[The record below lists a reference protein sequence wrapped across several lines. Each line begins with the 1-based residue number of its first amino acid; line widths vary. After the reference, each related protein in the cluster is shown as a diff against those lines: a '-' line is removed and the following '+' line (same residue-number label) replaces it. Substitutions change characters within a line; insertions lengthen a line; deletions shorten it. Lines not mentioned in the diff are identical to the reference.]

1 MGCVTLCRRRH
12 VGLTANRT
20 PLMTSESAAN
30 HGASLY
36 GYHDNRSTPAA
47 AAAAAAA
54 AGSENKRPMLRGGG
68 GVVYDER

>member
-12 VGLTANRT
+12 VGLAANRT

-47 AAAAAAA
+47 AAAA
-54 AGSENKRPMLRGGG
+54 GSENKRPMLRGGG